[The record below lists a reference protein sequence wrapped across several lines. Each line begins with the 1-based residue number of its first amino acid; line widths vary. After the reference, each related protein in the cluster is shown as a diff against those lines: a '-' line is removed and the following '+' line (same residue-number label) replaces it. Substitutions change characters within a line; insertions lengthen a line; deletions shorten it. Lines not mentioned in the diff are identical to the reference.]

1 MPLQRDSWGDA
12 PLLSG
17 AHAISAAVA
26 SAVTTA
32 FELAIPP
39 VSRPTA
45 TPWVRPTLRGKF
57 LWVGEEK
64 FYIRGVTY
72 GPFRPHPDGHTYPSP
87 KGVARDFALIAAC
100 GMNAIRT
107 YNAPP
112 RWLLDCAQEHGLR
125 VMVGLQ
131 GERHFAFLEDKKALK
146 DIRSQ
151 VNAGARACSGHPAV
165 LSYTIANEIPA
176 HIVRWH
182 GARKV
187 ERFIESLFCSTKDQ
201 DPEGLFCY
209 ANYPTT
215 EYLDLQFLDLVCFNV
230 FLESRPRLE
239 AYLARLQNLAGN
251 RPLVMTEIGLDS
263 MRNGEAAQ
271 AATLDWQIRTTFAAG
286 CAGAFVY
293 SWTDEWHNHGQ
304 EVKDW
309 KFGLTDH
316 DRIPKP
322 ALSSV
327 RRAFADA
334 PFEPGIRWPRA
345 SVVVC
350 TFNGSHTIR
359 QCLEGLRKLQYP
371 NYEVIV
377 VDDGST
383 DGAGDI
389 AIEYNVR
396 VIRTENR
403 GLSNARNLGLA
414 AATGEIIAYLDDDA
428 SPDPDWLSYLALT
441 FRKTNSAGVGGPNIP
456 FPDDGEV
463 AACIAHA
470 PGGPTHVLVS
480 DQEAEHIPGC
490 NMAFR
495 RDWLQ
500 SIGGFD
506 SQFRVAG
513 DDVDVCW
520 RIQEAGGRL
529 GFNPAAMVLHHCRG
543 TLRGFWK
550 QQVGYGK
557 AEAMVERKWPEK
569 YNTAGQIAWGGR
581 IYSDGLLRSVQCARG
596 RIYQGTWGTA
606 FYTRMYSPKPGLLH
620 SLPAMPEWILLNVLL
635 AGLSAMG
642 ILWPRLLVALP
653 LLILGL
659 AVGLLTVGLRISCI
673 RFSSCPETRFARVRL
688 RIVTA
693 FLYVLQPLARFWGRL
708 RYEFGLWLDRR
719 KAGRSFPRRRGF
731 RLWNEKGQSS
741 IERLQTIESTL
752 REGAAV
758 VRRGGDYDDWD
769 LEVGSGVFGNVR
781 IRLVSEEYGSG
792 KQFVRLRGYPRFSC
806 LGLVL
811 ASSLAVLA
819 WAAKSDHAWAASGVL
834 SALALAV
841 GGLTFQAVGSA
852 TAAVCRT
859 LKKLGFEEAR

>member
-1 MPLQRDSWGDA
+1 MPLQRDSWGAGSSLGGPQAMSATVLPA
-12 PLLSG
+12 P
-17 AHAISAAVA
+17 
-26 SAVTTA
+26 TTT
-32 FELAIPP
+32 FELSIPR
-39 VSRPTA
+39 VARATV

-64 FYIRGVTY
+64 FYVRGVTY
-72 GPFRPHPDGHTYPSP
+72 GPFRPHQDGHTYPSRE
-87 KGVARDFALIAAC
+87 GVERDFALIAAS

-112 RWLLDCAQEHGLR
+112 RWLLDCAQEHSLR

-182 GARKV
+182 GARKI
-187 ERFIESLFCSTKDQ
+187 ERFIESLFCSAKDQ

-251 RPLVMTEIGLDS
+251 RPLLMTEIGLDS

-271 AATLDWQIRTTFAAG
+271 AASLDWQIRTAFVAG

-334 PFEPGIRWPRA
+334 PFEPGICWPRA

-350 TFNGSHTIR
+350 TFNGSRTIR
-359 QCLEGLRKLQYP
+359 QCLEGLEKLRYP

-389 AIEYNVR
+389 ALEYNVR

-414 AATGEIIAYLDDDA
+414 AATEEIIAYLDDDA

-441 FRKTNSAGVGGPNIP
+441 FQRANSAGVGGPNIP

-470 PGGPTHVLVS
+470 PGGPTHVLLS

-606 FYTRMYSPKPGLLH
+606 FYTRMYSPQPGLLH
-620 SLPAMPEWILLNVLL
+620 SLPAMPEWVLLNVLL

-642 ILWPRLLVALP
+642 FLWPRLLVALP
-653 LLILGL
+653 LLILCL
-659 AVGLLTVGLRISCI
+659 SVGLLTVALRISCV
-673 RFSSCPETRFARVRL
+673 RFSSCPETHFARVRL
-688 RIVTA
+688 RILTA
-693 FLYVLQPLARFWGRL
+693 FLYLLQPLARFWGRL
-708 RYEFGLWLDRR
+708 RYEFALWRDRR
-719 KAGRSFPRRRGF
+719 KVGLSFPLRRGF

-741 IERLQTIESTL
+741 IERLQAIESTL
-752 REGAAV
+752 REAAAV

-769 LEVGSGVFGNVR
+769 LEVGSGIFGNVR
-781 IRLVSEEYGSG
+781 LRLVSEEYGSG
-792 KQFVRLRGYPRFSC
+792 KQLVRLHGYPRFSL

-819 WAAKSDHAWAASGVL
+819 WAASSDHAWAASCILG
-834 SALALAV
+834 ALALAV
-841 GGLTFQAVGSA
+841 GGLTFQAAGSA
-852 TAAVCRT
+852 TAAVCRA
-859 LKKLGFEEAR
+859 LNKLGFEEAR

>member
-1 MPLQRDSWGDA
+1 MPLQRDSWGA
-12 PLLSG
+12 ASSLSG
-17 AHAISAAVA
+17 PQAMSATVVPATG
-26 SAVTTA
+26 TT
-32 FELAIPP
+32 FELAIPR
-39 VSRPTA
+39 VSRPIA
-45 TPWVRPTLRGKF
+45 RPWVRPTLRGKF

-72 GPFRPHPDGHTYPSP
+72 GPFRPHADGHTYPSP
-87 KGVARDFALIAAC
+87 KSVERDFALIAAS
-100 GMNAIRT
+100 GINAIRT

-131 GERHFAFLEDKKALK
+131 GERHFAFLEDKKALE
-146 DIRSQ
+146 DIRKQ
-151 VNAGARACSGHPAV
+151 VSTGARACSGHPAV

-187 ERFIESLFCSTKDQ
+187 ERFIESLFCLAKDH
-201 DPEGLFCY
+201 DPDGLFCY
-209 ANYPTT
+209 ANFPTT

-230 FLESRPRLE
+230 FLESQPRLE

-271 AATLDWQIRTTFAAG
+271 ATSLDWQIRTAFAAG
-286 CAGAFVY
+286 CAGAFVF
-293 SWTDEWHNHGQ
+293 SWTDEWHTGGR

-309 KFGLTDH
+309 KFGLTDQ
-316 DRIPKP
+316 DRKPKP
-322 ALSSV
+322 ALTAV
-327 RRAFADA
+327 RKTFADT

-350 TFNGSHTIR
+350 TFNGSRTVR
-359 QCLEGLRKLQYP
+359 QCLEGLEKLRYP

-377 VDDGST
+377 IDDGST
-383 DGAGDI
+383 DGAGEI
-389 AIEYNVR
+389 ALQYNVR

-403 GLSNARNLGLA
+403 GLSHARNLGLA

-441 FRKTNSAGVGGPNIP
+441 FQRTNSAGVGGPNIP

-470 PGGPTHVLVS
+470 PGGPTHVLLS

-506 SQFRVAG
+506 VQFRVAG
-513 DDVDVCW
+513 DDVDACW

-529 GFNPAAMVLHHCRG
+529 VFSPAAMVLHHCRG

-550 QQVGYGK
+550 QQVGYGR
-557 AEAMVERKWPEK
+557 AEAMVERKWPGK

-606 FYTRMYSPKPGLLH
+606 FYTRMYSPQPGLLH
-620 SLPAMPEWILLNVLL
+620 SLPGMPEWVLLNVVL

-642 ILWPRLLVALP
+642 FLWPRLLVALP
-653 LLILGL
+653 LLFLGL
-659 AVGLLTVGLRISCI
+659 AVGLLTVALRISFI
-673 RFSSCPETRFARVRL
+673 RFSSCPETHFARGRL
-688 RIVTA
+688 RIFTA
-693 FLYVLQPLARFWGRL
+693 FLYLLQPLARFWGRL
-708 RYEFGLWLDRR
+708 RYEFGLWRDRR
-719 KAGRSFPRRRGF
+719 KSGLAFPRRSGF
-731 RLWNEKGQSS
+731 RLWNEQGQSS
-741 IERLQTIESTL
+741 IERLQAIESTL
-752 REGAAV
+752 REAAAV

-781 IRLVSEEYGSG
+781 LRLVSEEYGSG
-792 KQFVRLRGYPRFSC
+792 KQLVRLRGYPRFSF
-806 LGLVL
+806 LVLVL

-819 WAAKSDHAWAASGVL
+819 WAASSDHAWVATCVL
-834 SALALAV
+834 GALALAV

-852 TAAVCRT
+852 TAAVCRA
-859 LKKLGFEEAR
+859 LNKLGFEEAR